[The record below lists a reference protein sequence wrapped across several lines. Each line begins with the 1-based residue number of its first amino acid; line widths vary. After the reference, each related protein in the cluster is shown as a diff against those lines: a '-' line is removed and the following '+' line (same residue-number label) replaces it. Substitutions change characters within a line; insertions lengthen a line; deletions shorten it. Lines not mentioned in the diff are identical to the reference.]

1 LRADW
6 TRARQAHYVAWLV
19 ASALLVV
26 AYSVEA
32 VRLPDSRIVERHSKA
47 SAGEQPS
54 VVAMRK

>member
-32 VRLPDSRIVERHSKA
+32 VRLPASRIVERHSRA
-47 SAGEQPS
+47 FAVGLPS